1 MTRIAVAIPC
11 FNEAAAIAVVLADWQ
26 RALPEAELWV
36 FDNNS
41 NDGTGEL
48 ARQAGAHVVPVPEQ
62 GKGHAVKAIFTTLAA
77 CDAVILVD
85 GDGTY
90 PAAAARALLAPVLAG
105 EADMAVGQRRPE
117 AEAGAMPPLRRLGN
131 LLIRATF
138 RVLIGRR
145 PGDLLSGYRVFSR
158 HFLATIAPRSRGF
171 EIEAELGCQALAHG
185 MRIVEVPVSY
195 HPRIAG
201 TESKLRAFRDGLR
214 IMATIAREGLGLRL
228 GFRRKHVHGTA
239 GNPPCI
245 PP

>member
-11 FNEAAAIAVVLADWQ
+11 FNEAAAIAVVLADWR

-41 NDGTGEL
+41 TDGTGDL
-48 ARQAGAHVVPVPEQ
+48 ARQAGAQLVRVPEQ
-62 GKGHAVKAIFTTLAA
+62 GKGHAVRAIFATLAA

-90 PAAAARALLAPVLAG
+90 PAAAARELLAPVLAG
-105 EADMAVGQRRPE
+105 KADVAVGARQPDSQ
-117 AEAGAMPPLRRLGN
+117 AGAGAMSPLRRLGN
-131 LLIRATF
+131 RLIRALF
-138 RVLIGRR
+138 LILIGRR

-171 EIEAELGCQALAHG
+171 EIEAELACQAVARA
-185 MRIVEVPVSY
+185 MRVVEVPVSY

-201 TESKLRAFRDGLR
+201 TQSKLRAFRDGLR
-214 IMATIAREGLGLRL
+214 IVATIAWQGLRL
-228 GFRRKHVHGTA
+228 RSGSSRSAR
-239 GNPPCI
+239 
-245 PP
+245 